1 MKGRPSRMKPCDGP
15 GPWGF
20 GPFAM
25 GQGTRGG
32 GRRQVSGIRLGLGGA
47 PCCTSPS
54 CWEALR
60 PGRLADAAGLVLSSC
75 HRGDV
80 AQLGER
86 GVRNAEVGSSILLVS
101 TIPIPRP
108 TRHKVGR
115 FCWQVAGLMTQM
127 ERGGRFIRGNYS
139 EFPNSCGGGGQRRAW
154 KPSSGWRSPRH
165 AGCVCGAYWLFGPG
179 CWRLIRDY
187 RI

>member
-1 MKGRPSRMKPCDGP
+1 MP
-15 GPWGF
+15 
-20 GPFAM
+20 M
-25 GQGTRGG
+25 GQGKGDE

-54 CWEALR
+54 CSGASR

-101 TIPIPRP
+101 TTPIPRP
-108 TRHKVGR
+108 TRQKVGR
-115 FCWQVAGLMTQM
+115 FCWQVGGLMTQM
-127 ERGGRFIRGNYS
+127 ERGGGFIWGNYS
-139 EFPNSCGGGGQRRAW
+139 EFPNGCSWGCMVACACFRVRTGQADSCVGLVAVQMLGLD
-154 KPSSGWRSPRH
+154 
-165 AGCVCGAYWLFGPG
+165 C
-179 CWRLIRDY
+179 DY
-187 RI
+187 RLRVQELEKLRGIDAVR